1 LVLSTDV
8 NAYLNDCQNRATLHG
23 SSYKIGLGG
32 KGANQAVAA
41 RKLGSDVKFIC
52 RIGPDIFGDT
62 AFNEIASYG
71 VSTDYILRDP
81 KGATGLA
88 IINVGGDGENAI
100 SLIGGSNMT
109 LDETDVAR
117 SARALENAKI
127 LLLQME
133 VPFDSSLRAARL
145 AKKGGATVILDPAPA
160 PKKPYAREVYD
171 AVDIL
176 TPNEIE
182 QLRWLGNGRSHSRR
196 RAPARPST
204 WVIKTRS
211 SSLAPGCVREGPSW
225 EGFIPPFKVTPIDQL
240 PHTRSA
246 GQPMRSNKIPLRSR
260 PLRRGLQ
267 ALSTT
272 KGAAATAPSPVK
284 LLRVNAA
291 HGFCPYEVVVGFLSI
306 DRAAEDAAQG
316 FRFAQRIDD
325 RPRRIVNHDFGGV
338 EGRLLSGR
346 LRGEAVMAESPV
358 HQADLVEA
366 KNLRGFPRHRH

>member
-1 LVLSTDV
+1 MTVAVFGSINTDV
-8 NAYLNDCQNRATLHG
+8 NAYLDRLPKPGETLHG

-133 VPFDSSLRAARL
+133 VPFDASLRAARL

-160 PKKPYAREVYD
+160 PKQPYAREVYD

-182 QLRWLGNGRSHSRR
+182 TAALVGWQPQSADEGLKAAAALNKTGVKTAIVKLGAQG
-196 RAPARPST
+196 
-204 WVIKTRS
+204 V
-211 SSLAPGCVREGPSW
+211 CVKGPSW
-225 EGFIPPFKVTPIDQL
+225 EGFIPPFKVTPVD
-240 PHTRSA
+240 TVAA
-246 GQPMRSNKIPLRSR
+246 GDSFNGGLAYALEQDMPLQEAVRFAAAC
-260 PLRRGLQ
+260 G

-272 KGAAATAPSPVK
+272 KKGAAAAAPLLAEVEN
-284 LLRVNAA
+284 LLR
-291 HGFCPYEVVVGFLSI
+291 
-306 DRAAEDAAQG
+306 Q
-316 FRFAQRIDD
+316 
-325 RPRRIVNHDFGGV
+325 
-338 EGRLLSGR
+338 
-346 LRGEAVMAESPV
+346 
-358 HQADLVEA
+358 
-366 KNLRGFPRHRH
+366 